1 MKERPDYHSQRKA
14 GRWFQG
20 LPEALQTHLLA
31 LAQPRHLPPGQRLF
45 ARGDAPCG
53 LYCVVEGAIRISAV
67 SENGKEAL
75 LILVEAPHW
84 FGEIA
89 LFDGQAR
96 THDAYA
102 EGHTQ
107 LLQVPQA
114 ALLELLR
121 REPHYW
127 RDMALLMSHKLRLAF
142 IALEEMALLPAAQ
155 RLARR
160 LLMLAEGYDNS
171 RSRQVLHLPQ
181 EQLALMLSLSRQ
193 TTNQILKDLEAQGIL
208 QLSYGGIEILD
219 LAGLRAATH
228 G

>member
-1 MKERPDYHSQRKA
+1 MNERTDYRSQLQA

-31 LAQPRHLPPGQRLF
+31 LAQPRQLPPGQRLF

-127 RDMALLMSHKLRLAF
+127 RDVALLMSHKLRLAF

-171 RSRQVLHLPQ
+171 RSRQVLHQ

>member
-1 MKERPDYHSQRKA
+1 M
-14 GRWFQG
+14 
-20 LPEALQTHLLA
+20 
-31 LAQPRHLPPGQRLF
+31 
-45 ARGDAPCG
+45 
-53 LYCVVEGAIRISAV
+53 VEGAIRISAV

-127 RDMALLMSHKLRLAF
+127 RDVALLD
-142 IALEEMALLPAAQ
+142 EPQAA
-155 RLARR
+155 
-160 LLMLAEGYDNS
+160 
-171 RSRQVLHLPQ
+171 P
-181 EQLALMLSLSRQ
+181 
-193 TTNQILKDLEAQGIL
+193 GI
-208 QLSYGGIEILD
+208 SSPWKRWPCCRPHNAWRG
-219 LAGLRAATH
+219 AC
-228 G
+228 